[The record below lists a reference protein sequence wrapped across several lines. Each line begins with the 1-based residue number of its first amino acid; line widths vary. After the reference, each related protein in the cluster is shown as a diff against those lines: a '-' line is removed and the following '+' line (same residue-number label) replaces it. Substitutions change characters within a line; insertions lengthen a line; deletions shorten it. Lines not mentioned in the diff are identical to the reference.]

1 VFTLA
6 NRSDGKYDLIDSL
19 PFESST
25 AFRLTCDSHDDLIKA
40 SHCVLSSRSDGT
52 NQSKS
57 FDAKV
62 FFGQPAA
69 DIVTLDSC
77 VNTLIA
83 LSSHDTE
90 RESIPKVS
98 LSPVKG
104 VGSTEDSHQPM
115 AEESPP
121 SKNAKQELDN
131 RLDELVNSSKGQV
144 NASSRQGKQ
153 VYVIIC
159 RSFAH
164 ISRSILSSRCGNTHE
179 CSISGSNG

>member
-1 VFTLA
+1 MITLA

-19 PFESST
+19 PFKSST
-25 AFRLTCDSHDDLIKA
+25 AFRLTCNSHDDLIKA
-40 SHCVLSSRSDGT
+40 THCVLSSRSDGT

-69 DIVTLDSC
+69 DIETLDSC
-77 VNTLIA
+77 VNTHIEAA

-104 VGSTEDSHQPM
+104 MGNTEDSHQPM
-115 AEESPP
+115 ADESPP
-121 SKNAKQELDN
+121 RKNAKQELDT

-144 NASSRQGKQ
+144 NASRRQGKQ
-153 VYVIIC
+153 IYVIIC
-159 RSFAH
+159 
-164 ISRSILSSRCGNTHE
+164 
-179 CSISGSNG
+179 